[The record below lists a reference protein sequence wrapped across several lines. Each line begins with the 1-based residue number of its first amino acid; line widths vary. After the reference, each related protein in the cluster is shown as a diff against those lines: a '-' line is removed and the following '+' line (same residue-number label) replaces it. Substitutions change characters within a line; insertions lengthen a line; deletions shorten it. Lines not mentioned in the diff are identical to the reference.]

1 MELYTILGLDK
12 SASTTD
18 VKKAYMRLAKT
29 AHPDKGGDAEE
40 FKKINKAYSILSD
53 EGQRQFYDMTGQI
66 PGDDGGGPNIHEV
79 HMGGGGP
86 AGMPFPFPFDMGQM
100 FGMFGAGMPPG
111 MRPGGSAAAAGQR
124 RKGPKGPNKTDRLP
138 LSLEQFYYGHSIHM
152 SFDRMKLC
160 AGCKGSGA
168 AAKAACGTCRGS
180 GQIHKVIQMGPIVMN
195 SSGPC
200 SDCGGEG
207 LKISKECEE
216 CKGKGKT
223 PELRQLDVRIEPGMA
238 VGEQLVF
245 DGACSETA
253 EYDAPGDVVII
264 LEEAES
270 AAGWVRK
277 GADLHFTAALTLGQS
292 LVGCDYVLTDH
303 PKVREGESDICL
315 HIPGPVVSGDVI
327 CVKGMGM
334 PIRGGSKESFGN
346 LYVTVKIF
354 PGEDERAKIAGE
366 GNAYL
371 ATLFGIQR
379 GAGDGAIRGVLV

>member
-1 MELYTILGLDK
+1 MELYTTLGIDK
-12 SASTTD
+12 SADASEI
-18 VKKAYMRLAKT
+18 KKAYMRLAKT

-40 FKKINKAYSILSD
+40 FKKINKAYTILSD
-53 EGQRQFYDMTGQI
+53 ENKRQFYDMTGQI
-66 PGDDGGGPNIHEV
+66 PGEEGGGPNIHEV
-79 HMGGGGP
+79 HMGP
-86 AGMPFPFPFDMGQM
+86 GMPFPFPFDMGQM
-100 FGMFGAGMPPG
+100 FGMFGGGMPPG
-111 MRPGGSAAAAGQR
+111 MRPGGTAGQR

-138 LSLEQFYYGHSIHM
+138 LSLEQFYYGHTINM

-160 AGCKGSGA
+160 SACRGSGA

-180 GQIHKVIQMGPIVMN
+180 GQIHKVIQMGPVVMN

-207 LKISKECEE
+207 QKVSKECTE
-216 CKGKGKT
+216 CVGKGRV
-223 PELRQLDVRIEPGMA
+223 PELRQLDVKIEPGMA

-245 DGACSETA
+245 EGACSETA
-253 EYDAPGDVVII
+253 EYDTPGDVVII

-292 LVGCDYVLTDH
+292 LVGCDYILTDH
-303 PKVREGESDICL
+303 PKVREGEADIKL

-327 CVKGMGM
+327 CVKGLGM
-334 PIRGGSKESFGN
+334 PVRSAASTESFGN

-354 PGEDERAKIAGE
+354 PGEDERVRLQTE
-366 GNAYL
+366 GSAYL
-371 ATLFGIQR
+371 ASLFGIQR
-379 GAGDGAIRGVLV
+379 PSGEEAIRGELV